1 MTRELC
7 DGARVIVANPVQYQ
21 ASLGS
26 ILNLSKIASNRKPV
40 VKRRVTDEAW
50 KALWKSEALRRD
62 FEGRLCEC
70 APRVIINACTGT
82 VSKHVAVF
90 VAAHY
95 LNSKL
100 YDTTHPSSWI
110 HRKNRWLKQLPL

>member
-1 MTRELC
+1 MSVL
-7 DGARVIVANPVQYQ
+7 GAVPSHVSAQRRGFVERAWNQRLQEQ
-21 ASLGS
+21 AVCGLG
-26 ILNLSKIASNRKPV
+26 AYV
-40 VKRRVTDEAW
+40 
-50 KALWKSEALRRD
+50 
-62 FEGRLCEC
+62 
-70 APRVIINACTGT
+70 INACTGT